1 MAGLAGEGNFAVEVG
16 LKQKKYMCKRT
27 IWQHVC
33 SFFTNGWTCL
43 SLAIVSVVVCVCHE
57 MDWVIFRCGSP
68 AYVRLYNEFVVTLA
82 YGYIAAAMFYF
93 MVTYCPHRIRQEK
106 MKAFVCYALFS
117 LCDLLRRSKE
127 LVVNPF
133 DISGNNGRILEDKKA
148 YADFFARKNM
158 NDAHP
163 FSKEKTIVECL
174 ERNRIQMTELAS
186 KLLTIRGYLQEDEF
200 DFVLSILNST
210 FVCEGIVPDE
220 EVYRET
226 QSQKKVGSELYD
238 LYEKARGVL
247 VKYM

>member
-1 MAGLAGEGNFAVEVG
+1 
-16 LKQKKYMCKRT
+16 MCKRT

-33 SFFTNGWTCL
+33 SFFANGWTCL

-117 LCDLLRRSKE
+117 LCDLSRRSKE

-133 DISGNNGRILEDKKA
+133 DISGNNGRILEDRKA
-148 YADFFARKNM
+148 YSDFFARKNM

-210 FVCEGIVPDE
+210 FVREGIVPDE

-226 QSQKKVGSELYD
+226 QNQKKVGSELYD

-247 VKYM
+247 VKHM